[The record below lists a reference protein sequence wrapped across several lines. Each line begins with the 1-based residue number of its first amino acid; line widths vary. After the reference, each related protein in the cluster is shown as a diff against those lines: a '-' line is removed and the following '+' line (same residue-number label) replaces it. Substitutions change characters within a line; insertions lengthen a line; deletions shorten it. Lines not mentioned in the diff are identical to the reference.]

1 MNLLEVW
8 IKDAISIEEININGV
23 DRIKVTFN
31 TVCWGSKE
39 IKTRVFDNIEE
50 WEKFKAKKYYLA

>member
-8 IKDAISIEEININGV
+8 IKDAISIEEVEVNNV
-23 DRIKVTFN
+23 KKVKVTFN

-39 IKTRVFDNIEE
+39 VKTRLFDSVEE
-50 WEKFKAKKYYLA
+50 WEKFKALKYYLS

>member
-8 IKDAISIEEININGV
+8 IKDAISIEDIEIDGV
-23 DRIKVTFN
+23 KKIKVTFN

-39 IKTRVFDNIEE
+39 VKERIFNNIKE
-50 WEKFKAKKYYLA
+50 WEKFKDKKYYLA